1 VSGVVLPVAAE
12 VELATDLERAAA
24 EWISPYD
31 QAWHLMRARDW
42 LVHIAP
48 EASLEMRL
56 AAMVHDIERMFPGSP
71 KLHMATTPWDDPY
84 YLFAHSLR
92 SAESVG
98 VWLAGQGDTAVG
110 VDEYEVRRLVALHEL
125 GGLRGADEVQAGDS
139 LSFLETLA
147 ELAQTWVRT
156 GACSRAKSAD
166 KLRYMANRIRIPAAQ
181 EPAAQLL
188 EAALQGLAQID
199 DANSPVLPALHP
211 YLQSAQP
218 TNPDQG
224 PFQD

>member
-1 VSGVVLPVAAE
+1 MSGIVLPVAPE
-12 VELATDLERAAA
+12 VALDTDLERAAA
-24 EWISPYD
+24 AWIRPYD

-48 EASLEMRL
+48 DASLEMRL

-71 KLHMATTPWDDPY
+71 KMNMATQAWDDPY

-92 SAESVG
+92 SAESVS
-98 VWLAGQGDTAVG
+98 VWLTGQGEAAAG

-147 ELAQTWVRT
+147 ELTRNWVRSGVCSKT
-156 GACSRAKSAD
+156 KGAE
-166 KLRYMANRIRIPAAQ
+166 KLQYMADRIRIPAAMK
-181 EPAAQLL
+181 PAAELL
-188 EAALQGLAQID
+188 EAALEGLDQIKEEEVTR
-199 DANSPVLPALHP
+199 S
-211 YLQSAQP
+211 
-218 TNPDQG
+218 
-224 PFQD
+224 

>member
-1 VSGVVLPVAAE
+1 VSGVVVPVAPE
-12 VELATDLERAAA
+12 VELATNLERAAA
-24 EWISPYD
+24 EWIRPYD

-42 LVHIAP
+42 LVHIDP
-48 EASLEMRL
+48 DASLEMRL

-71 KLHMATTPWDDPY
+71 KMNMVTQPWDDPY

-98 VWLAGQGDTAVG
+98 VWLAGQGEAAAG

-147 ELAQTWVRT
+147 ELTRTWVRT
-156 GACSRAKSAD
+156 GACSRAKGAE
-166 KLRYMANRIRIPAAQ
+166 KLQYMADRIRLPAAR

-188 EAALQGLAQID
+188 DAALQGLEQIED
-199 DANSPVLPALHP
+199 EEV
-211 YLQSAQP
+211 
-218 TNPDQG
+218 TCV
-224 PFQD
+224 

>member
-1 VSGVVLPVAAE
+1 MNGVELPVAPE
-12 VELATDLERAAA
+12 VALATDLERAAA
-24 EWISPYD
+24 EWIHPYS
-31 QAWHLMRARDW
+31 QACHLMRARDW

-48 EASLEMRL
+48 DASLEMRL

-71 KLHMATTPWDDPY
+71 AMNMASQPWDDPY

-98 VWLAGQGDTAVG
+98 VWLAGQGDAAAG

-147 ELAQTWVRT
+147 ELTRTWVRT
-156 GACSRAKSAD
+156 GVCSKAKGAE
-166 KLRYMANRIRIPAAQ
+166 KLHYMADRIRIPAAMK
-181 EPAAQLL
+181 PAAELL
-188 EAALQGLAQID
+188 EAALEGLDEID
-199 DANSPVLPALHP
+199 EE
-211 YLQSAQP
+211 
-218 TNPDQG
+218 TK
-224 PFQD
+224 